1 MAKIGI
7 LISIAPDD
15 LQDTILQHA
24 DRLKEYKRVKDKMVG
39 CLMPGRD
46 SKTPT
51 LGTSAL
57 LARTIGGG
65 MTPSRA
71 MLMWLPLE
79 KETIAL
85 DAVEWATSPTGAR
98 LPRARAREK
107 TTRGSIRKAGKGREI
122 VAEAKVSTK
131 V

>member
-1 MAKIGI
+1 MATIGI
-7 LISIAPDD
+7 LAPDD

-24 DRLKEYKRVKDKMVG
+24 DRLKEYKLVRDKMVG

-51 LGTSAL
+51 LWTSAL
-57 LARTIGGG
+57 QARTIGGG

-79 KETIAL
+79 KETIAT
-85 DAVEWATSPTGAR
+85 DAVEWATRNS
-98 LPRARAREK
+98 
-107 TTRGSIRKAGKGREI
+107 
-122 VAEAKVSTK
+122 
-131 V
+131 